1 MQTDGTVTGRL
12 VRPGKTALHRRWAT
26 AWAVQ
31 LHRNG
36 GSVRCLAEDVS
47 AYGAKLRVPAGVQ
60 AAVDELAVLAVA
72 RHTPISVR
80 VAWQR
85 DDWVGVQFATPQPW
99 LVDLV
104 VQATELHDWPSRPV
118 R

>member
-1 MQTDGTVTGRL
+1 MLD
-12 VRPGKTALHRRWAT
+12 RRWAT

-31 LHRNG
+31 LHRSG

-47 AYGAKLRVPAGVQ
+47 AYGAKLRVPAGVHAAADEQ
-60 AAVDELAVLAVA
+60 ALLTLAK
-72 RHTPISVR
+72 HKPIPVR
-80 VAWQR
+80 IAWHR

-104 VQATELHDWPSRPV
+104 VQATELHDWPSPPV